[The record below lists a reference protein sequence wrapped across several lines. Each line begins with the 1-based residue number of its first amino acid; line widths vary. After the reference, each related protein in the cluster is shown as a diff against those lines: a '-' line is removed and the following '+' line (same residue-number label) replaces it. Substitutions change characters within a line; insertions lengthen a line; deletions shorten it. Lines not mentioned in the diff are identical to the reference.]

1 MADKITF
8 DLVSPE
14 CLLLST
20 SADMI
25 SLPGT
30 EGDMGVM
37 AGHMPLVSTLR
48 PGTVTVTGSEG
59 GKFFVGGGFVEVSA
73 EKCTVLAED
82 AVSLDEL
89 NSEKLNAMIAEADK
103 ESQSGAT
110 NAIKTKA
117 AARRDSLRQI
127 TVVH

>member
-14 CLLLST
+14 RLLLSAA
-20 SADMI
+20 ADMI

-48 PGTVTVTGSEG
+48 PGIVTVTGGDG
-59 GKFFVGGGFVEVSA
+59 GKFFVGGGFIEVSS

-89 NSEKLNAMIAEADK
+89 DAEKLNAMIAEADK

-110 NAIKTKA
+110 EAHKVKA
-117 AARRDSLRQI
+117 AARRDALKQLK
-127 TVVH
+127 TVH